1 MTKNTTVIHNCSR
14 YELPNR
20 AKQAFVQYASDNRL
34 HIRADLTF
42 RQRLDAEQTTI
53 TEDIAKK
60 NIADFMKQLN
70 RAVYK
75 TAHKRFN
82 KRLNV
87 VSIIEG
93 GDSGRRYESHHFD
106 TNKRIHAHVL
116 LERPSFI
123 SNYDYIKMI
132 EKFWRQTR
140 WAYDVNK
147 IEPIRSIIAS
157 TIYNVKHGI
166 DNVDLRNT
174 YLTSEVSHGADLDLQ

>member
-1 MTKNTTVIHNCSR
+1 MTKTTTAIHTCTR
-14 YELPNR
+14 YELPYR
-20 AKQAFVQYASDNRL
+20 AKQAFVQYASDNKL

-42 RQRLDAEQTTI
+42 RQRIDNEETTI

-87 VSIIEG
+87 ISIIEG
-93 GDSGRRYESHHFD
+93 GDIRRRYTPNNFD
-106 TNKRIHAHVL
+106 KDKRIHAHIL

-123 SNYDYIKMI
+123 SDYNYIKMI

-140 WAYDVNK
+140 WAYDVHK
-147 IEPIRSIIAS
+147 IEPIRTLIGSAK
-157 TIYNVKHGI
+157 YNVKAGL
-166 DNVDLRNT
+166 DNVDMRNT